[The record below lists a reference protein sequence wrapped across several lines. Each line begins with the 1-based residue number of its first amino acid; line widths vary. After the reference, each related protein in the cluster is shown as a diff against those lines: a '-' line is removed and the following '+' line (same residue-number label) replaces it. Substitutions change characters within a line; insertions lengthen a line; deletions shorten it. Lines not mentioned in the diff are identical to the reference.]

1 MREVFKMKDLIFK
14 TLIEGLGLGVLLF
27 LVCAVGIRKGA
38 VGMVHLYA
46 PEVQDR
52 CVKLGLTTHEKI
64 KRNALLFKAI
74 CVPGYIAYVLV
85 CVYAGNGARGF
96 LAGFWQM
103 LVILSVMNLIDRFLI
118 DGYWV
123 GHTKAWTIPGTEDLK
138 PYITAKD
145 KCKKWIFGTVGMAT
159 IAAALSAIM
168 LIFSR

>member
-1 MREVFKMKDLIFK
+1 MLLQVIL
-14 TLIEGLGLGVLLF
+14 EGLGLGILLV

-38 VGMVHLYA
+38 VGMVHLCS

-52 CVKLGLTTHEKI
+52 CVKLGLTTHKKI
-64 KRNALLFKAI
+64 KRNALIFKAF

-85 CVYAGNGARGF
+85 CVYGINGVRSFA
-96 LAGFWQM
+96 AGFWQL

-123 GHTKAWTIPGTEDLK
+123 GHTNAWTIRGSEDLK

-145 KCKKWIFGTVGMAT
+145 KQKKWLFGTVGMAV
-159 IAAALSAIM
+159 IAAALATM
-168 LIFSR
+168 MTVQ